1 MTTIIKSF
9 IALLLVT
16 ACFAACKKSGSGGGT
31 TPPAAVYYD
40 QADQV
45 GRPAINTVF
54 ISASGKDSFNTT
66 PPSQMAGLFGA
77 EMKSNLLALTNP
89 AGVYST
95 GADSLN
101 LLGLSATSFTGVLS
115 TDVLN
120 VSTTGVTTFYDGT
133 NVLTGR
139 TLSDDVIHVE
149 LILLFGGHTGGLN
162 PTLSDDHVPANDAA
176 FLTAFPYLATP
187 H

>member
-1 MTTIIKSF
+1 MRTIIKSF
-9 IALLLVT
+9 TTLIVVA
-16 ACFAACKKSGSGGGT
+16 ACFAACKKSSGGGT

-66 PPSQMAGLFGA
+66 PPSQMTALFGA

-89 AGVYST
+89 AGVYVP

-101 LLGLSATSFTGVLS
+101 LLGLSATSLS
-115 TDVLN
+115 ERCQQM
-120 VSTTGVTTFYDGT
+120 F
-133 NVLTGR
+133 
-139 TLSDDVIHVE
+139 
-149 LILLFGGHTGGLN
+149 
-162 PTLSDDHVPANDAA
+162 
-176 FLTAFPYLATP
+176 
-187 H
+187 